1 MMMMIMIMMIM
12 MMQFCDISNKEEV
25 RQHFSRGGR
34 GLYSHCR
41 SVMTY

>member
-1 MMMMIMIMMIM
+1 MMIMMMIMMM

-25 RQHFSRGGR
+25 RQHFSRVGR